1 MTNQTFNGRKT
12 LSLRERWN
20 LVNPDAPRREKNR
33 ILFELKSLLCKEAE
47 VGTNASFRDELTSN
61 EKELL
66 KEFRS
71 TFTWRQSEW
80 RVSGSYEIVGSYQ
93 HLISCKDLEELRSYL
108 NSEKDFPNWDEVR
121 EKEGLTLRDY
131 FDFDEDYISSPSD
144 SSYGISADFYIY
156 DLELKPET
164 EPKKTFRINFVQ
176 SFEETL
182 PFEGVDSAEAE
193 ALLRK
198 QWEEDVPNA
207 EVKIFSIEEVEV
219 S

>member
-20 LVNPDAPRREKNR
+20 SVNPDAPLREKNY
-33 ILFELKSLLCKEAE
+33 LAFQLKGLLRKEAE
-47 VGTNASFRDELTSN
+47 VGTNASFQDELTSA

-71 TFTWRQSEW
+71 TFTWKQSGW
-80 RVSGSYEIVGSYQ
+80 RVSGRYEVIGSYQ
-93 HLISCKDLEELRSYL
+93 HLIECKDLEELKSYL
-108 NSEKDFPNWDEVR
+108 NNEKDFPSGDELGVDVR
-121 EKEGLTLRDY
+121 DC
-131 FDFDEDYISSPSD
+131 FDFDEDYINSPSD
-144 SSYGISADFYIY
+144 NSCGISADFYIY